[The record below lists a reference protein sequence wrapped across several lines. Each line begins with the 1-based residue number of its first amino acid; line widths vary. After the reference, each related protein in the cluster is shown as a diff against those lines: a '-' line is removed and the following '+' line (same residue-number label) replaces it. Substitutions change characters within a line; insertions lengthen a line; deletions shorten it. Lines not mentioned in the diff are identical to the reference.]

1 MAAKASFFPYVAA
14 APAEEQPSLKNE
26 AAALRK
32 GLADKAKQTE
42 ATAAQRRTLDAR
54 REEQVVA
61 RHESRKAER
70 AAATRQAVHAT
81 RVALAKHVETARFA
95 AEAEAERCATNDA
108 AAASKQRERAD
119 AALEKRRIAFT
130 KAVEK
135 AKKRAAD
142 VAQVW
147 ARRDRRTNE
156 RLRDMRVLPPP
167 KAAAAA

>member
-14 APAEEQPSLKNE
+14 APAEAQTPLKND

-32 GLADKAKQTE
+32 SLADKAKSHE
-42 ATAAQRRTLDAR
+42 ATAAQRRVLDAR
-54 REEQVVA
+54 RSEKVQA
-61 RHESRKAER
+61 RSESRKAER

-81 RVALAKHVETARFA
+81 RVALAKRVETARFA
-95 AEAEAERCATNDA
+95 AEAEAERCAENDA

-119 AALEKRRIAFT
+119 AALDKRRVEFK
-130 KAVEK
+130 KAVDK

-147 ARRDRRTNE
+147 ARRDRRTND
-156 RLRDMRVLPPP
+156 RLRDMRVLPA
-167 KAAAAA
+167 KAAAA